1 MVRHKQLKTCIKKI
15 NSLKVS
21 EGVRSGF
28 LDNAVPEM
36 SRGVIKNSGA
46 SIKL

>member
-1 MVRHKQLKTCIKKI
+1 MYKKI
-15 NSLKVS
+15 NSLQVS

-36 SRGVIKNSGA
+36 SRGVIKILGLQLNC
-46 SIKL
+46 KLV

>member
-1 MVRHKQLKTCIKKI
+1 MHKKI